1 MAWEDLVLAAGGF
14 IISFGIIPTI
24 RGPVK
29 PPLITTL
36 TFVGVLTASFVA
48 FVSLGLWLTAAG
60 IGAQAILWAVIM
72 AQTLMIRRNAQA
84 LTHPTVATPDLGFEE
99 YRPTD

>member
-1 MAWEDLVLAAGGF
+1 MAWEDVVLAAGGF
-14 IISFGIIPTI
+14 IISLGIIPTI

-36 TFVGVLTASFVA
+36 TFVGVLSASFVA
-48 FVSLGLWLTAAG
+48 FVSLELWLTAAG
-60 IGAQAILWAVIM
+60 IAAQAILWAVIM
-72 AQTLMIRRNAQA
+72 AQTLMIRRDARA

-99 YRPTD
+99 YRPAD

>member
-14 IISFGIIPTI
+14 IISIGIIPTI

-36 TFVGVLTASFVA
+36 TFVGVLSASFVA

-72 AQTLMIRRNAQA
+72 AQTLIIRRDTQA
-84 LTHPTVATPDLGFEE
+84 LVHTTVVTPDLGFEE
-99 YRPTD
+99 YRPAH